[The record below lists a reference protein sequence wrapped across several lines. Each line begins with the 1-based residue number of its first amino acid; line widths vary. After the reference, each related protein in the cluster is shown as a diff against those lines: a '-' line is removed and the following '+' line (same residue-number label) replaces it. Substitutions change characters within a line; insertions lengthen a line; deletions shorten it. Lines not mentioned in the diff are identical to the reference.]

1 MSARAER
8 VGGWRARIGVITPD
22 DAINDDEYWQYV
34 PEGVVLLVTRYRTAQ
49 RFDPI
54 SRGMVDAYAEL
65 GPIADAAETL
75 RITRPDAIAFCC
87 NSCSFVRG
95 LSGDHAITRAIEA
108 SGGAK
113 AVTISSAQLAAL
125 RALGATSVAIGA
137 PYPDEVTELLRRF
150 LEESGFRVT
159 AARSL
164 GLTSEWEIGN
174 APQSVWADLARE
186 CDTPDADSVLL
197 ACSGIR
203 TSAILEPLERELQ
216 KPVISAPAVVM
227 WRALR
232 LAGVDALVGGRGL
245 LFEKP

>member
-95 LSGDHAITRAIEA
+95 LAGDHAITRAIEA

-164 GLTSEWEIGN
+164 GLTSE
-174 APQSVWADLARE
+174 
-186 CDTPDADSVLL
+186 
-197 ACSGIR
+197 
-203 TSAILEPLERELQ
+203 
-216 KPVISAPAVVM
+216 
-227 WRALR
+227 
-232 LAGVDALVGGRGL
+232 
-245 LFEKP
+245 